1 MKRALVIVGCA
12 LSLAVPCGAQWAVF
26 DVANLQQSVVNY
38 AAMVEQIAKEAEQI
52 GNQVRQIQQME
63 ERLKRMG
70 SMADIKDVVGFP
82 ELSLDLNLPTR
93 IRVWAGRVA
102 NGRGIFGDTR
112 GGVFRSVEE
121 QFPDF
126 DGGVIARD
134 MAAYK
139 PAQEMTSKVDE
150 FKEVQ
155 ADVYARR
162 EELKKA
168 IARTTEALRVAETEA
183 GAKKLEA
190 ILNAQYSQ
198 LAALDSEVA
207 LSATEIQVRAAEK
220 VVMSDLQEEADAEA
234 RRKLAQEEAKKVSR
248 TFKPLYGSVLRYVK
262 EEPFQR

>member
-1 MKRALVIVGCA
+1 MKRTAIGLVLALMVASRGA
-12 LSLAVPCGAQWAVF
+12 AQWAVF

-38 AAMVEQIAKEAEQI
+38 GAMVEQIAKEAEQI
-52 GNQVRQIQQME
+52 SNQVRQIQQME

-70 SMADIKDVVGFP
+70 NMADFKSVVGFP

-102 NGRGIFGDTR
+102 DGRGIFGDTR
-112 GGVFRSVEE
+112 GGVFRAVDD

-126 DGGVIARD
+126 DGGVIVRD
-134 MAAYK
+134 AESYK
-139 PAQEMTSKVDE
+139 PVQEIAAKVDE

-155 ADVYARR
+155 ADIYARR

-168 IARTTEALRVAETEA
+168 IARTTEALQAADTEA
-183 GAKKLEA
+183 EEKKLEA

-220 VVMSDLQEEADAEA
+220 VVMSDLKEEADAEA
-234 RRKLAQEEAKKVSR
+234 RRKLAQDEAKKVGR
-248 TFKPLYGSVLRYVK
+248 AFKPLYGSVLNYVK
-262 EEPFQR
+262 EERFPR